1 MNGETR
7 RIKIIELLQTS
18 SSPLSG
24 DKLAEQLGVSRQVIV
39 QDIALLR
46 ASNYMILSTNRGYLF
61 NITPVS
67 SYSRIFTVSH
77 TTDEIKDELYTIVDC
92 GGHVRNV
99 IVEHMVYGSITA
111 NLNLYSRHDVD
122 EFVYKLKNSNAPP
135 LKELNNNIHSH
146 TVDADNN
153 EILNCIEHALK
164 DKGFFIS

>member
-46 ASNYMILSTNRGYLF
+46 ASNYMILSTNRGYLL
-61 NITPVS
+61 NITPES
-67 SYSRIFTVSH
+67 NCSRIFTVSH
-77 TTDEIKDELYTIVDC
+77 TTDEITDELYTIVDC
-92 GGHVRNV
+92 GGHIRNV
-99 IVEHMVYGSITA
+99 IVEHTVYGSITA

-122 EFVYKLKNSNAPP
+122 EFVYKLTNSNATP

-146 TVDADNN
+146 TVDADSN
-153 EILNCIEHALK
+153 EILDRIEHALK
-164 DKGFFIS
+164 DKGYFIS